1 MVGIRTRGNIT
12 VSVFKYPV
20 VAVGASAGGI
30 EALKSLVECIP
41 NDTKASFVI
50 LQHLAPDH
58 ESQLVS
64 ILARSANLPCLEAE
78 EDMAVD
84 PGHIYVLPPNRY
96 LRIVDHGLFVE
107 TPEDP
112 RGLRMPVDYF
122 MRSLAETAGS
132 QSVGVVLSG
141 TGSDGTNG
149 LRAIKGAGG
158 LTFAQSPE
166 TALYDGMPQAAI
178 DSDNA
183 DQVGPISEI
192 AQSIVEYAART
203 EKEGSRGFSQG
214 DLKGVLALIKARLK
228 YDFSAYKSGTIGR
241 RIRRRMNLLRFA
253 KLSEYLD
260 HLRSDANEL
269 RQLADDMLINVT
281 SFFRDS
287 EVWPQVEEKIIA
299 PLVKAAGDEPIRV
312 WVPACSSGEEAYT
325 LAILF
330 EEHCAA
336 NSSGCDW
343 QIFATDLDEDAIAQ
357 GREGL
362 YPHGIA
368 ADLTP
373 ERLRKFFRQEDKS
386 YRVEKRLRE
395 RVVFAQQNLLADP
408 PFSRL
413 DLVSCRNLMIYLD
426 AAHQKQVIET
436 FHFALKENGYLML
449 GTSETVSSQSR
460 EFKTVAG
467 KAHLYQRKPGRSAAQ
482 FASRTNADV
491 GANEIQRFLQKTRRE
506 KSRDLGE
513 QVRRSL
519 LERYAPAG
527 VVIDNNGAIHHYV
540 GPVRRFVDTPEGEPT
555 NNVYDILPAP
565 LRARVRDAVR
575 RRAMGEDPDG
585 RTVAVRFPDRDQSVR
600 VECIKIDEEG
610 DDARYLVTFLEVS
623 ESQKPGELPQPEDD
637 DYVRHL
643 ENELEIVREDL
654 QTTVEE
660 LETSNE
666 ELKASHEEAMASN
679 EELQSANEEL
689 ETSREELQSL
699 NEELVTVNHQLEDKI
714 FEVEKATDD
723 LRNLLTSTRLPVLF
737 LDQKLDISSFTASMA
752 GLIELRD
759 SDIGRPLSD
768 LAMKIEDPKLAEDAQ
783 SVLDTL
789 QPVEREIPGADDQ
802 VFLRRV
808 QPYRT
813 AEEKIG
819 GVVATFTDITEQAN
833 TSRRLAARERQARIV
848 ADLGQ
853 TALATRDLGAF
864 FDEVCASLREALD
877 CDYAKILEVREDDS
891 FFLKAGAGWKSGCV
905 ASATIESGRHSQAGY
920 TLLEEN
926 SVLVR
931 DLDKERRF
939 EGPSLLTDH
948 SVSSG
953 ISTVITVGGK
963 HWGVIGLHDRE
974 ANAFDE
980 EDLAILEAVSNIIA
994 MTIMQSTRESF
1005 LSRERLIQSLAMGV
1019 ADLGM
1024 WVMDAEDGTV
1034 TWDQRLRKMI
1044 GIESAKSRPEAE
1056 DFMSRIASEDR
1067 DRVEE
1072 ALVRTR
1078 VEGVPFEE
1086 EFRFFRPDGEM
1097 IWLTGK
1103 GERLQQENRTM
1114 IFGINADI
1122 TERKNRDEQN
1132 EFMMRELDHR
1142 VKNLLAIILSIAEIT
1157 SRSSEDLE
1165 SFKTG
1170 FTARLNAMA
1179 RTHSLLANSR
1189 WSGTDLRALLVDE
1202 VVKQAGEDQVT
1213 LTGSAIPI
1221 APTAAQSLSMF
1232 LHELHTNAHKHGA
1245 LSVSEGH
1252 VAISWEIHEQGDAK
1266 LVLTWIETGGPKVTK
1281 PTRKGFGTKVLGQ
1294 IIQRQLGAKVE
1305 TKWNA
1310 KGIQLTATLPLA
1322 NVLPPSATEAPLP
1335 NGKDH
1340 VSHDHLQG
1348 KRVLVLDDEWLI
1360 AEQHAEIF
1368 SSVGAEVVGPFLSL
1382 ADAMAQEVE
1391 ALDLAVL
1398 DFALSKNQTVL
1409 PLAEKLKAAAVPI
1422 VFVTGYGSNT
1432 DLPSKFDDDFV
1443 VPKPASAD
1451 ALLESAARLVAQQEL
1466 AE

>member
-1 MVGIRTRGNIT
+1 M
-12 VSVFKYPV
+12 SVFKYPV

-30 EALKSLVECIP
+30 EALKALVECIP
-41 NDTKASFVI
+41 SETKASFVI

-64 ILARSANLPCLEAE
+64 ILARSAKLPCVEAE
-78 EDMAVD
+78 ENMAVD

-107 TPEDP
+107 EPDDP
-112 RGLRMPVDYF
+112 RGQRMPVDYF
-122 MRSLAETAGS
+122 MRSLAETAGA
-132 QSVGVVLSG
+132 QSIGVVLSG

-183 DQVGPISEI
+183 DQVGTISEI
-192 AQSIVEYAART
+192 AKLIVDYAERT
-203 EKEGSRGFSQG
+203 RKDGSKGFSQS
-214 DLKGVLALIKARLK
+214 DLKGVLALLKARLK

-253 KLSEYLD
+253 KLSEYLE
-260 HLRSDANEL
+260 HLRSNGNEL

-281 SFFRDS
+281 CFFRDS

-299 PLVKAAGDEPIRV
+299 PLLDKAGDEPVRI

-330 EEHCAA
+330 EEHCASR
-336 NSSGCDW
+336 SSNCDW

-362 YPHGIA
+362 YPQSIA

-373 ERLRKFFRQEDKS
+373 ERLRKYFRQEENR

-426 AAHQKQVIET
+426 TAHQKQVIET
-436 FHFALKENGYLML
+436 FHFALKEDGYLML
-449 GTSETVSSQSR
+449 GTSETVPSNSR
-460 EFKTVAG
+460 EFKTLSG
-467 KAHLYQRKPGRSAAQ
+467 KAHLYERKPGRSVAQ
-482 FASRTNADV
+482 FASRNNADA

-527 VVIDNNGAIHHYV
+527 VVVDVNGAIHHYV

-555 NNVYDILPAP
+555 NNIFDILPAP
-565 LRARVRDAVR
+565 LRARVRDAIR
-575 RRAMGEDPDG
+575 RRASGEEPDG
-585 RTVAVRFPDRDQSVR
+585 RSVAVRFPDRDQSVR
-600 VECIKIDEEG
+600 VDCIKIDEEG
-610 DDARYLVTFLEVS
+610 DEARYLLTFLDVE
-623 ESQKPGELPQPEDD
+623 ESQKHSEMPQADDD

-643 ENELEIVREDL
+643 ENELEILREDL

-714 FEVEKATDD
+714 FEVEKATDN

-737 LDQKLDISSFTASMA
+737 LDPQLQISSFTASMA

-759 SDIGRPLSD
+759 SDIGRPFSD
-768 LAMKIEDPKLAEDAQ
+768 LATKIDDPDLGTDAQ
-783 SVLDTL
+783 SVLDDL
-789 QPVEREIPGADDQ
+789 QPIEREISSADGR

-864 FDEVCASLREALD
+864 FDEVCSSLRVALD
-877 CDYAKILEVREDDS
+877 CDYSKILQIDQNEE
-891 FFLKAGAGWKSGCV
+891 FFLKAGAGWHSGCV
-905 ASATIESGRHSQAGY
+905 GNATIEKGRQSQAGY

-926 SVLVR
+926 SVLVQ

-939 EGPSLLTDH
+939 EGPTLLTDH
-948 SVSSG
+948 LVRSG
-953 ISTVITVGGK
+953 ISTVIVVGGK
-963 HWGVIGLHDRE
+963 PWGVIGLHDRE
-974 ANAFDE
+974 PGAFDE

-994 MTIMQSTRESF
+994 MTIMQATREGF

-1019 ADLGM
+1019 AEMGM
-1024 WVMDAEDGTV
+1024 WTMDVESGTV
-1034 TWDQRLRKMI
+1034 TWDQRLRAMI
-1044 GIESAKSRPEAE
+1044 GIESAKSRPDAE
-1056 DFMSRIASEDR
+1056 DFISHIAPEDR
-1067 DRVEE
+1067 ERVEQSLE
-1072 ALVRTR
+1072 RTR
-1078 VEGVPFEE
+1078 NDGVPFEE

-1097 IWLTGK
+1097 VWLLGK
-1103 GERLQQENRTM
+1103 GERLQQDGRTM

-1122 TERKNRDEQN
+1122 TERKNSDEQN

-1142 VKNLLAIILSIAEIT
+1142 VKNLLAIILSILEIT
-1157 SRSSEDLE
+1157 SRSSDDLE
-1165 SFKTG
+1165 KFKTG
-1170 FTARLNAMA
+1170 FSARLNAIA

-1189 WSGTDLRALLVDE
+1189 WSGTDIRTLLVDE
-1202 VVKQAGEDQVT
+1202 VEKQAGQGQVT
-1213 LTGSAIPI
+1213 LEGPRVAI
-1221 APTAAQSLSMF
+1221 APGAAQSLSMF
-1232 LHELHTNAHKHGA
+1232 LHELNTNAHKHGA
-1245 LSVSEGH
+1245 LSVPDGH
-1252 VAISWEIHEQGDAK
+1252 VQVQWQKDAGGEGMF
-1266 LVLTWIETGGPKVTK
+1266 VLNWTETGGPEVSSPTK
-1281 PTRKGFGTKVLGQ
+1281 KGFGTKVLGQ
-1294 IIQRQLGAKVE
+1294 IIQRQLSANVE
-1305 TKWNA
+1305 TEWKPS
-1310 KGIQLTATLPLA
+1310 GLMLTAAMPLA
-1322 NVLPPSATEAPLP
+1322 KILPPSSTEAPSAAVT
-1335 NGKDH
+1335 KH
-1340 VSHDHLQG
+1340 VSHDCLNG
-1348 KRVLVLDDEWLI
+1348 KRILILDDEWLI
-1360 AEQHAEIF
+1360 AEQHAEVF
-1368 SSVGAEVVGPFLSL
+1368 TSVGAEIVGPYLSL
-1382 ADAMAQEVE
+1382 GDAMAQEAE
-1391 ALDLAVL
+1391 AIDLAIL
-1398 DFALSKNQTVL
+1398 DFALNDEQTAL
-1409 PLAEKLKAAAVPI
+1409 PLAEKLKEAAVPI

-1432 DLPSKFDDDFV
+1432 DLPAKFADDLI
-1443 VPKPASAD
+1443 VPKPASAN
-1451 ALLESAARLVAQQEL
+1451 ALLESAARLVAQREL